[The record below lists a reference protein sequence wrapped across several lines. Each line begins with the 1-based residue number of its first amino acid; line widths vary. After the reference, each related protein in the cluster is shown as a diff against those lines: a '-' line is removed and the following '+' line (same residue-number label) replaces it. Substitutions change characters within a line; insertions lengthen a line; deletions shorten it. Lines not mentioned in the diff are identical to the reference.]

1 MRYHPAALI
10 KSNGL
15 RVMIPLEKHIED
27 ITNLIPKHPIFT
39 FKDIFVYYKGC
50 TRQWA
55 YTLGI
60 DKNDTIKELIYDNKR
75 KGVSSM
81 LATWVKSS
89 NPTLSIAAMRILSD
103 DDERK
108 KLAMQYNENN
118 NTHKVEGFDI
128 TKLYKGDKEA

>member
-1 MRYHPAALI
+1 
-10 KSNGL
+10 
-15 RVMIPLEKHIED
+15 MIPVEKHIED
-27 ITNLIPKHPIFT
+27 ITDLIPKHPIFT

-75 KGVSSM
+75 KGVSSL

-89 NPTLSIAAMRILSD
+89 NPTLSIAAMRILAD

-108 KLAMQYNENN
+108 KLSINHQ
-118 NTHKVEGFDI
+118 VLEG
-128 TKLYKGDKEA
+128 GDKPIEIDFTD

>member
-1 MRYHPAALI
+1 
-10 KSNGL
+10 
-15 RVMIPLEKHIED
+15 MIPVEKHIED
-27 ITNLIPKHPIFT
+27 IIELIPKHPIFT

-55 YTLGI
+55 YALGI

-89 NPTLSIAAMRILSD
+89 NPTLSIAAMRILAD

-108 KLAMQYNENN
+108 KLAMHYTE
-118 NTHKVEGFDI
+118 NTHSVKDFDI
-128 TKLYKGDKEA
+128 TKLYKSEDNGEMD

>member
-1 MRYHPAALI
+1 
-10 KSNGL
+10 
-15 RVMIPLEKHIED
+15 MIPVEKHIED
-27 ITNLIPKHPIFT
+27 IINLIPKHPIFT

-108 KLAMQYNENN
+108 KLAMNYSEVDHTTKGESIKDVIDYDKLSTQALQEIENAS
-118 NTHKVEGFDI
+118 K
-128 TKLYKGDKEA
+128 DKPQ

>member
-1 MRYHPAALI
+1 
-10 KSNGL
+10 
-15 RVMIPLEKHIED
+15 MIPLEKHIED
-27 ITNLIPKHPIFT
+27 IINIIPKHPIFT
-39 FKDIFVYYKGC
+39 FKDVFVYYKGC

-55 YTLGI
+55 YALGI

-108 KLAMQYNENN
+108 KLAMNYTES
-118 NTHKVEGFDI
+118 KVEVSGDFDI
-128 TKLYKGDKEA
+128 TKLYKGEDQPEVE